1 MILMLESLIHQNRI
15 NQATKNAINSIAR
28 VYRQWLGSNLL
39 DVELLELLE
48 ELFELELETIQFTTL
63 VNDKAALFE
72 TQALTLTVGLAQQE
86 HDAPKSSKFALQ
98 EATDT

>member
-1 MILMLESLIHQNRI
+1 M
-15 NQATKNAINSIAR
+15 
-28 VYRQWLGSNLL
+28 
-39 DVELLELLE
+39 ELLE
-48 ELFELELETIQFTTL
+48 ELLELELETIQFTTL

-98 EATDT
+98 EATDTWESVTVAQVEPRHTSAVLIAPFL

>member
-39 DVELLELLE
+39 DVELLEELL
-48 ELFELELETIQFTTL
+48 ELELETIQFTTL